1 MNKKFIFSG
10 IKPTGELHIGHYIGA
25 IKNWLSLQEEY
36 NCLFSI
42 VDLHAITV
50 PEAVKGKTNDNIYN
64 LLAVF
69 LAFGLDPE
77 KSKILLQ
84 SDNPDHPYLA
94 WVLNC
99 FTPFGLAKRMTQFK
113 EKSDELKESVSCG
126 LFSYPMLQAAD
137 ILLYDTEL
145 VPVGEDQK
153 QHIEI
158 AKDIAQR
165 FNKMYE
171 PTFKLPEPLIQKT
184 GARIKDLYNVNKK
197 MSKSDK
203 VGKGVLFLLDTK
215 DDIYKKILKAPTD
228 SKNSVKYSALQPEI
242 SNLIDIYVE
251 ISGLTVKEV
260 ETKYIGLDYKKFKED
275 LADVV
280 WNFLEDIQTKYN
292 KYINDKPYLNKIL
305 DEGLNYSLSITQ
317 PKIKRV
323 REVLG
328 ITRKVK

>member
-25 IKNWLSLQEEY
+25 VKNWLKLQDDY

-50 PEAVKGKTNDNIYN
+50 PEAVKGKINHDIYD
-64 LLAVF
+64 LLATF
-69 LAFGLDPE
+69 LAFGLDIT
-77 KSKILLQ
+77 KSKIMLQ

-94 WVLNC
+94 WILNC

-137 ILLYDTEL
+137 ILLYDAEL
-145 VPVGEDQK
+145 VPVGEDQR

-165 FNKMYE
+165 FNKMYS
-171 PTFKLPEPLIQKT
+171 PVFKLPEPLIQKA
-184 GARIKDLYNVNKK
+184 GARIKDLYDVSKK
-197 MSKSDK
+197 MSKSNKD
-203 VGKGVLFLLDTK
+203 GKGVIFILDTK
-215 DDIYKKILKAPTD
+215 ENIYKKILKAPTD
-228 SKNSVKYSALQPEI
+228 SKNSVKYNESQPEI
-242 SNLIDIYVE
+242 SNLIDIYAG
-251 ISGLTVKEV
+251 ISGLSIKEI

-275 LADVV
+275 LS
-280 WNFLEDIQTKYN
+280 DI
-292 KYINDKPYLNKIL
+292 
-305 DEGLNYSLSITQ
+305 
-317 PKIKRV
+317 V
-323 REVLG
+323 
-328 ITRKVK
+328 

>member
-25 IKNWLSLQEEY
+25 VKNWLKLQDEY

-42 VDLHAITV
+42 VDLHAITI
-50 PEAVKGKTNDNIYN
+50 PEAVKGKTQNNIYN
-64 LLAVF
+64 LLATF
-69 LAFGLDPE
+69 LAFGLDTE
-77 KSKILLQ
+77 KSKIMLQ

-126 LFSYPMLQAAD
+126 LFSYPILQAAD
-137 ILLYDTEL
+137 ILLYDAEL

-165 FNKMYE
+165 FNKIYE
-171 PTFKLPEPLIQKT
+171 PTFKLPEPLIQKE

-203 VGKGVLFLLDTK
+203 VDKGIIFILDTK
-215 DDIYKKILKAPTD
+215 DDVYKKILKAPTD
-228 SKNSVKYSALQPEI
+228 SKNSVKYSTSQPEI
-242 SNLIDIYVE
+242 SNLIDIYTG
-251 ISGLTVKEV
+251 ISGISIKEI
-260 ETKYIGLDYKKFKED
+260 EQKYIGLDYKKFKED
-275 LADVV
+275 LADIV
-280 WNFLEDIQTKYN
+280 WSFLEDVQSKYN
-292 KYINDKPYLNKIL
+292 KYINDKPYLNTIL
-305 DEGLNYSLSITQ
+305 EEGLNYSLSITQ
-317 PKIKRV
+317 PKIKQV
-323 REVLG
+323 RKVLG
-328 ITRKVK
+328 ILR

>member
-25 IKNWLSLQEEY
+25 VKNWLALQDEY

-42 VDLHAITV
+42 VDLHALTV
-50 PEAVKGKTNDNIYN
+50 PEDVKGKTQNNIYN
-64 LLAVF
+64 LLAIF

-94 WVLNC
+94 WILNC

-113 EKSDELKESVSCG
+113 EKSGELKESVSCG

-137 ILLYDTEL
+137 ILLYDAEL
-145 VPVGEDQK
+145 VPVGEDQR
-153 QHIEI
+153 QHVEI

-171 PTFKLPEPLIQKT
+171 PIFKLPEPLIQKE
-184 GARIKDLYNVNKK
+184 GARIKDLYDVSKK
-197 MSKSDK
+197 MSKSNK
-203 VGKGVLFLLDTK
+203 AGKGVLFLLDSK
-215 DDIYKKILKAPTD
+215 EDVYKKILKAPTD
-228 SKNSVKYSALQPEI
+228 SKNSVKYVSSQPEI
-242 SNLIDIYVE
+242 SNLIDIYSG
-251 ISGLTVKEV
+251 ISGISIKEI

-275 LADVV
+275 LADIV

-292 KYINDKPYLNKIL
+292 RYINDIPYLNKIL
-305 DEGLNYSLSITQ
+305 DEGLAYSLSITQ
-317 PKIKRV
+317 PKVKKV

-328 ITRKVK
+328 IARRI